1 MWSFLGKEMS
11 RQILSVI
18 YLNGVINDLA
28 IKPAHTLK
36 CFNHQKKGK
45 QAKKI
50 KEDINIR
57 DDSMYLVIIWFISIL
72 TTK

>member
-1 MWSFLGKEMS
+1 MS

-18 YLNGVINDLA
+18 YLNGVINDFA

-45 QAKKI
+45 QAKKN
-50 KEDINIR
+50 KR
-57 DDSMYLVIIWFISIL
+57 RH
-72 TTK
+72 

>member
-1 MWSFLGKEMS
+1 MS

-28 IKPAHTLK
+28 IEPAHTLK
-36 CFNHQKKGK
+36 FFNHQKKGK

-50 KEDINIR
+50 KEDINTQ
-57 DDSMYLVIIWFISIL
+57 DDSMYLVII
-72 TTK
+72 